1 MANSA
6 RRALANTTVADS
18 LSYSSLFP
26 VHQCHQFA
34 LCKQFQNFMHF
45 TDSFDLPVRYSGSH
59 FCGYLECWIKIY
71 HSMWWLKPQLK
82 TSSNCIHLTISSPTV
97 CGMFRN
103 DVLLDT
109 HQWLMW
115 REGKNFLSS
124 HSVLCIGE
132 KVKSQPSCDLTQKV
146 YCNKLLSNGT

>member
-45 TDSFDLPVRYSGSH
+45 TDSSDLPVRYSGSH

-82 TSSNCIHLTISSPTV
+82 TSSNCIHFTINSPAVEFFTASTAHRCATRPQNDAALVIHKWLTP
-97 CGMFRN
+97 
-103 DVLLDT
+103 
-109 HQWLMW
+109 
-115 REGKNFLSS
+115 EGKNFLSS
-124 HSVLCIGE
+124 NSV
-132 KVKSQPSCDLTQKV
+132 
-146 YCNKLLSNGT
+146 